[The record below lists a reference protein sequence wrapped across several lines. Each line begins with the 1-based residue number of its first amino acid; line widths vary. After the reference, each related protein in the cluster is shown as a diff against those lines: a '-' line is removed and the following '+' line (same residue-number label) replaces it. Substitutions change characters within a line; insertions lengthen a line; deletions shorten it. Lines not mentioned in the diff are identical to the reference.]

1 MFISFEGIDF
11 CGKTTQINLLKKYL
25 ENLGRRVEIIRE
37 PGGTSISE
45 KIREILLNKKHLE
58 MCDETEIF
66 LFSAARAQVVREVI
80 RPLIAEGCVVIADRF
95 HDSTT
100 AYQGFGRGLS
110 ADAVKKIN
118 EFATG
123 GTIPDLTFYLRL
135 SVEESTKRKN
145 ICKADLDRIE
155 KSDDLFYS
163 NVISGYEKLAVEFP
177 QRIKGIEGEKSATE
191 VHDDILTILHET
203 MNIASDKSGV
213 KQGI

>member
-155 KSDDLFYS
+155 NSDDLFYS

>member
-37 PGGTSISE
+37 PGGTAISE

-58 MCDETEIF
+58 MSDETEIF

-80 RPLIAEGCVVIADRF
+80 RPLIGEGCVVIADRF

-110 ADAVKKIN
+110 AEAVKKIN
-118 EFATG
+118 EIATG
-123 GTIPDLTFYLRL
+123 GTLPDLTFYLRL
-135 SVEESTKRKN
+135 SVAESTKRKN
-145 ICKADLDRIE
+145 LCKAELDRIE
-155 KSDDLFYS
+155 KSDDIFYS
-163 NVISGYEKLAVEFP
+163 NVISGYEKLAFEFP
-177 QRIKGIEGEKSATE
+177 GRIKSIDGEKPAIE
-191 VHDDILTILHET
+191 VHNDILNILFET
-203 MNIASDKSGV
+203 MNIATRSQGV
-213 KQGI
+213 IKGI

>member
-37 PGGTSISE
+37 PGGTAISE

-177 QRIKGIEGEKSATE
+177 QRIKGIDGEKSATE
-191 VHDDILTILHET
+191 VHYDILTILHET

>member
-25 ENLGRRVEIIRE
+25 EGLGRRVEIIRE
-37 PGGTSISE
+37 PGGTAISE

-80 RPLIAEGCVVIADRF
+80 RPLLSKGCVVIADRF

-163 NVISGYEKLAVEFP
+163 NVISGYEKLAAEFP
-177 QRIKGIEGEKSATE
+177 QRIKGIDGERSSTE

-203 MNIASDKSGV
+203 MNIVPDKSGV

>member
-25 ENLGRRVEIIRE
+25 ENIGRRVEIIRE
-37 PGGTSISE
+37 PGGTAISE

-80 RPLIAEGCVVIADRF
+80 RPLIARGCVVIADRF

-145 ICKADLDRIE
+145 VCKADLDRIE
-155 KSDDLFYS
+155 
-163 NVISGYEKLAVEFP
+163 N
-177 QRIKGIEGEKSATE
+177 R
-191 VHDDILTILHET
+191 T
-203 MNIASDKSGV
+203 MFFI
-213 KQGI
+213 QM

>member
-25 ENLGRRVEIIRE
+25 ENLGRQVEIIRE
-37 PGGTSISE
+37 PGGTDISE

-80 RPLIAEGCVVIADRF
+80 RPLISKGNVVIADRF

-155 KSDDLFYS
+155 KSNDLFYTK
-163 NVISGYEKLAVEFP
+163 VIDGYERLALEFP
-177 QRIKGIEGEKSATE
+177 HRIKGIDGEKSAID
-191 VHDDILTILHET
+191 VHNDILDTLHDT
-203 MNIASDKSGV
+203 MNIASDKRGV
-213 KQGI
+213 L

>member
-11 CGKTTQINLLKKYL
+11 CGKTTQINLLKKFL

-37 PGGTSISE
+37 PGGTAISE
-45 KIREILLNKKHLE
+45 KIREILLNKKHFE

-80 RPLIAEGCVVIADRF
+80 RPLITDGCVVIADRF

-110 ADAVKKIN
+110 AEAVKKIN
-118 EFATG
+118 EIATG

-145 ICKADLDRIE
+145 LSKADLDRIE
-155 KSDDLFYS
+155 KSDDVFYS
-163 NVISGYEKLAVEFP
+163 NVISGYEKLALEFP
-177 QRIKGIEGEKSATE
+177 QRIKGIDGEKTSVE
-191 VHDDILTILHET
+191 VHNDILSILYDT
-203 MNIASDKSGV
+203 MNIATDKNVV
-213 KQGI
+213 KKGI

>member
-25 ENLGRRVEIIRE
+25 EIIGRRVEIIRE
-37 PGGTSISE
+37 PGGTAISE

-80 RPLIAEGCVVIADRF
+80 RPLIARGCVVIADRF

-145 ICKADLDRIE
+145 VCKADLDRIE
-155 KSDDLFYS
+155 KSDDVFYS
-163 NVISGYEKLAVEFP
+163 NVIAGYEKIALEFP
-177 QRIKGIEGEKSATE
+177 NRIKGIDGEKSAIE
-191 VHDDILTILHET
+191 VHNDILSILYET
-203 MNIASDKSGV
+203 MNIASDRRGV
-213 KQGI
+213 I

>member
-37 PGGTSISE
+37 PGGTAISE

-80 RPLIAEGCVVIADRF
+80 RPLIVEGCVVIADRF

-123 GTIPDLTFYLRL
+123 GTVPDLTFYLRL

-145 ICKADLDRIE
+145 VCKADLDRIE

-177 QRIKGIEGEKSATE
+177 QRIKGIDGEKSANE
-191 VHDDILTILHET
+191 VHNDILTILHET
-203 MNIASDKSGV
+203 MNIAPDKSGV

>member
-25 ENLGRRVEIIRE
+25 ENLGRQVEIIRE
-37 PGGTSISE
+37 PGGTDISE

-80 RPLIAEGCVVIADRF
+80 RPLISKGNVVIADRF

-155 KSDDLFYS
+155 KSNDLFYTK
-163 NVISGYEKLAVEFP
+163 VIDGYERLALEFP
-177 QRIKGIEGEKSATE
+177 HRIKGIDGEKSAIN
-191 VHDDILTILHET
+191 VHNDILDTLHDT
-203 MNIASDKSGV
+203 MNIASDKRGV
-213 KQGI
+213 L

>member
-25 ENLGRRVEIIRE
+25 ENLGRQVEIIRE
-37 PGGTSISE
+37 PGGTDISE

-80 RPLIAEGCVVIADRF
+80 RPLIAKGNVVIADRF

-155 KSDDLFYS
+155 KSNDLFYTK
-163 NVISGYEKLAVEFP
+163 VIDGYERLALEFP
-177 QRIKGIEGEKSATE
+177 HRIKGIDGEKSAID
-191 VHDDILTILHET
+191 VHNDILDTLHDT
-203 MNIASDKSGV
+203 MNIASDKRGV
-213 KQGI
+213 L